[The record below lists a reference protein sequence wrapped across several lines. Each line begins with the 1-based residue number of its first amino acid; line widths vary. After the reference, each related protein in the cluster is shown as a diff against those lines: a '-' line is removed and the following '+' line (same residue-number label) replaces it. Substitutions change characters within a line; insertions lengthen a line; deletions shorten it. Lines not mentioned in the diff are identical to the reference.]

1 MKDEILAN
9 PDNPGQL
16 EKLYRADNRLL
27 SGHLKLCI
35 PNTNTT
41 CHAIDIGRKA
51 LKGHLDAPEQ
61 LILNNRKATN
71 IFLSLYFVS
80 QSAFKKRLKNHL

>member
-1 MKDEILAN
+1 MKDKILSN
-9 PDNPGQL
+9 SDNPGQL
-16 EKLYRADNRLL
+16 EKMYRTDNQLL

-41 CHAIDIGRKA
+41 YHATDIGRKA

-61 LILNNRKATN
+61 LILNNRKTTY
-71 IFLSLYFVS
+71 IFLCLYFVS
-80 QSAFKKRLKNHL
+80 QSALIKLLKNHL